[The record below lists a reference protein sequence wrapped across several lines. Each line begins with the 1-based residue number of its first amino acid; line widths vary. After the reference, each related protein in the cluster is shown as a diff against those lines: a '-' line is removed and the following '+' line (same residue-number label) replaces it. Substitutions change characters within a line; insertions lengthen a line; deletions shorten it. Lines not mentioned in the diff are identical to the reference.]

1 MKTTKKSFNIFT
13 SIIAFIVSFV
23 LMIGGLNIVVSLLEN
38 PLNRSGAGA
47 LAILIAFGAAFI
59 AFIIWV
65 VITVVLR
72 AVLIAVY
79 KKKRG

>member
-1 MKTTKKSFNIFT
+1 MKTTKKNFNIFT
-13 SIIAFIVSFV
+13 SIIAFVVSFV
-23 LMIGGLNIVVSLLEN
+23 LMIGGLSVVVNLLEN

-72 AVLIAVY
+72 AALIAAY

>member
-1 MKTTKKSFNIFT
+1 MKTTKKNFNIFT
-13 SIIAFIVSFV
+13 SIIAFVVSFV
-23 LMIGGLNIVVSLLEN
+23 LMIGGLSVVVNLLEN

-72 AVLIAVY
+72 AALIAGY

>member
-13 SIIAFIVSFV
+13 SIIAFVVSFV
-23 LMIGGLNIVVSLLEN
+23 LMIGGLSVVVNLLEN

-47 LAILIAFGAAFI
+47 LAILIAFGAALI

-72 AVLIAVY
+72 AALIAAY

>member
-13 SIIAFIVSFV
+13 SIIAFVVSFV
-23 LMIGGLNIVVSLLEN
+23 LMIGGLSVVVNLLEN

-72 AVLIAVY
+72 AALIAAY

>member
-1 MKTTKKSFNIFT
+1 MKTTKKNFNVFT
-13 SIIAFIVSFV
+13 SIIAFVVSFV

-72 AVLIAVY
+72 AALIAAY